1 MIVAS
6 GGPFDPYT
14 TTWGTTQGRVFPTRA
29 EARRAI
35 FRWINWYNQTR
46 LHSSLDYIPPI
57 EWEQKYRQAS

>member
-1 MIVAS
+1 MAESFWAS
-6 GGPFDPYT
+6 LERECL
-14 TTWGTTQGRVFPTRA
+14 QGRVFPTRA